1 MKNLGKIEN
10 KKDIATLGNINEIPY
25 GTVFE
30 IPKNSITPKGWLDW
44 GESILA
50 RDYPHLIDN
59 FGTTKI
65 AFKEISVS
73 MTSNTSSTD
82 LYIDT
87 TDMTANNWGCDTMF
101 EDLYKVFDK
110 NTNTGYLAGDGVST
124 EFEANGYNRRA
135 FWKLKGKFIDD
146 LYTISPK
153 SHAIGIRTIFT
164 QNNIHD
170 YNNNALWVIGEIYGG
185 SYTTYQNR
193 NMIKPGEVHEGDII
207 NYGLLDSVTQQEEQ
221 FLGLRSF
228 ASGAKFLNI
237 KEIFLKLPVITT
249 EDYIDI
255 PVSWKEPNMMINI
268 FQTEQMKLIMYVG
281 NSIK

>member
-1 MKNLGKIEN
+1 
-10 KKDIATLGNINEIPY
+10 
-25 GTVFE
+25 
-30 IPKNSITPKGWLDW
+30 
-44 GESILA
+44 
-50 RDYPHLIDN
+50 
-59 FGTTKI
+59 
-65 AFKEISVS
+65 

-135 FWKLKGKFIDD
+135 FWKLKGKLIDD

-170 YNNNALWVIGEIYGG
+170 YSNNALWVIGEIYGG
-185 SYTTYQNR
+185 SYTTYQ
-193 NMIKPGEVHEGDII
+193 I
-207 NYGLLDSVTQQEEQ
+207 
-221 FLGLRSF
+221 
-228 ASGAKFLNI
+228 
-237 KEIFLKLPVITT
+237 EI
-249 EDYIDI
+249 
-255 PVSWKEPNMMINI
+255 W
-268 FQTEQMKLIMYVG
+268 
-281 NSIK
+281 